1 MNQDPVSEWARSL
14 QQSRFKGFV
23 LSFID
28 GGGPL
33 KVILAQLMLGGA
45 PFVNPASKQKWQL
58 AAEILEDDEK
68 SRRLSRMIR
77 EEKID

>member
-1 MNQDPVSEWARSL
+1 MNQDTVSDWARSL
-14 QQSRFKGFV
+14 QQSPLKGF
-23 LSFID
+23 LLPILE

-45 PFVNPASKQKWQL
+45 PFVGSTLQQKWQT

-68 SRRLSRMIR
+68 SRQLSRMIR
-77 EEKID
+77 EEKSH